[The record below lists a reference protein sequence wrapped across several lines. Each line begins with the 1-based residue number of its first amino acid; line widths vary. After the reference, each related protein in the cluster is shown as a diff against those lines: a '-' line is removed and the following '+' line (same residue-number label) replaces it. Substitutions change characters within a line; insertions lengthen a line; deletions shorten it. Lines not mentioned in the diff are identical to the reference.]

1 MNMLINGNLQF
12 SSCLFLVLLMLSFV
26 LTVSNVA
33 DEEKKEKAFPISVLV
48 VNCLVMFALLL
59 QMFGVKMVGDLL
71 KQQSLLVFIVVLLLS
86 FVLSIQNVSDKD
98 QENKSLPT
106 IVLVV
111 NSIVLLMIAFTFVS
125 KYIK

>member
-1 MNMLINGNLQF
+1 MNMLVNGNLQF

-48 VNCLVMFALLL
+48 VNCLVIFALLL
-59 QMFGVKMVGDLL
+59 QIFGVKMVGDLL